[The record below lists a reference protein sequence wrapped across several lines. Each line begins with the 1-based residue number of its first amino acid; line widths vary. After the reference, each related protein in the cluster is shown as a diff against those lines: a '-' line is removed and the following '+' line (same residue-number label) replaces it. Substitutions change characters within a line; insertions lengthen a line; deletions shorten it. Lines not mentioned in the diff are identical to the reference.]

1 MRKEKM
7 KRKGVEQ
14 TRERRKRI
22 REEKMGNEKLEK
34 NILGGGGGGGPTIRW
49 RAKRKINK
57 MKRKE
62 EQKGA

>member
-34 NILGGGGGGGPTIRW
+34 NILGGGGGGGDQQYVG
-49 RAKRKINK
+49 
-57 MKRKE
+57 
-62 EQKGA
+62 EQRER